1 MYVKMDYKESLR
13 RRGAIYCDW
22 TFSSRHGPN
31 AICSREGVSRLL
43 NDRGMLDYMLH
54 MQNSSLPDKN
64 SNSQYIHI
72 DLRIYS

>member
-31 AICSREGVSRLL
+31 AIWSREGVSRLL
-43 NDRGMLDYMLH
+43 NDRGMLDYMDICKILVY
-54 MQNSSLPDKN
+54 LTKIL
-64 SNSQYIHI
+64 IHNTFT
-72 DLRIYS
+72 